1 MSEED
6 FAALKEQVE
15 GLKLALTKKEV
26 EAQQTAA
33 NIELMEVELKKLL
46 KQSKDENAEGKGPGE
61 EKEHVVYV
69 TPSRERFKGTDP
81 SVEEWIEDA
90 RATCESNGFKK
101 RADRPFPAR
110 TPSWRGSTR
119 NPGKRG

>member
-15 GLKLALTKKEV
+15 GLKLALTKKEL

-33 NIELMEVELKKLL
+33 NIDLMELDLKKLL
-46 KQSKDENAEGKGPGE
+46 KQSKDENAEGKGPRE

-69 TPSRERFKGTDP
+69 TPSRELERL
-81 SVEEWIEDA
+81 
-90 RATCESNGFKK
+90 RESLPREPIPRSRSG
-101 RADRPFPAR
+101 
-110 TPSWRGSTR
+110 
-119 NPGKRG
+119 

>member
-15 GLKLALTKKEV
+15 GLKLALTNKEV

-33 NIELMEVELKKLL
+33 NIELMELELKKLL

-61 EKEHVVYV
+61 EQEHVVYV
-69 TPSRERFKGTDP
+69 TPSRKLERIKGKPAKGTDP
-81 SVEEWIEDA
+81 SVEDWIKDG
-90 RATCESNGFKK
+90 RATCDSEGLKK
-101 RADRPFPAR
+101 D
-110 TPSWRGSTR
+110 
-119 NPGKRG
+119 